1 VAKFQVVESA
11 NPYLD
16 SRSFVAKKNSHFIL
30 GGVGTAANFTKTAIP
45 GEFCE
50 LAVLPPLSLYIHIPW
65 CLSKCP
71 YCGFNSHPLH
81 GDIPETAYVERLLQ
95 DLEQETID
103 LASPRPLTS
112 VFIGGGTPSLFSGA
126 AITRLLQGVRDLVEL
141 SVDAEITLEAN
152 PRTTDAARL
161 TAYRQAGVN
170 RLSIGAQ
177 SLSARHLARI
187 ARIHGPE
194 DVHSAVDQARQ
205 AGFRN
210 LNLDLMYGLPEQSLV
225 QAYRDLEETLA
236 LEPEHIAYYQLSI
249 EPDTAF
255 HRLPPPIPDE
265 DLIADMQLQGSAL
278 LAARGL
284 EPYEVSAYAPVGH
297 RCRHNLNYW
306 RFGDYLGIGAS
317 AHGKLTFPARRRIE
331 RRWKLRDP
339 AAYLDPANRGCLI
352 SGKQALSEADVIL
365 EFALNALRLSEGFDA
380 SLFER
385 RTGLPFER
393 IANRVDQ
400 ARVAGLLALG
410 QDHQVRPTELGRRF
424 LNDLLQ
430 YFTS

>member
-1 VAKFQVVESA
+1 MM
-11 NPYLD
+11 
-16 SRSFVAKKNSHFIL
+16 
-30 GGVGTAANFTKTAIP
+30 IP
-45 GEFCE
+45 GEIRE

-65 CLSKCP
+65 CLNKCP
-71 YCGFNSHPLH
+71 YCDFNSYPLR
-81 GDIPETAYVERLLQ
+81 GDIPETAYVERLLR
-95 DLEQETID
+95 DLAQETTD

-112 VFIGGGTPSLFSGA
+112 VFIGGGTPSLFSGG
-126 AITRLLQGVRDLVEL
+126 AIARLLQGARDLVEL
-141 SVDAEITLEAN
+141 PVDAEITLEAN
-152 PRTTDAARL
+152 PGTTDAARL

-177 SLSARHLARI
+177 SLSARHLERI

-194 DVHSAVDQARQ
+194 DVHSAVDQARR

-210 LNLDLMYGLPEQSLV
+210 LNLDLMYGLPEQSLA

-236 LEPEHIAYYQLSI
+236 LEPEHIAYYQLSV

-255 HRLPPPIPDE
+255 HRVPPPIPHE
-265 DLIADMQLQGSAL
+265 DLIADMQLQGSAM
-278 LAARGL
+278 LAARGF
-284 EPYEVSAYAPVGH
+284 EPYEVSAYARGCRKSPSPAGRGGGERGVKGEDRCLLRYPHAPEGH

-306 RFGDYLGIGAS
+306 RFGDYLGIGAG

-339 AAYLDPANRGCLI
+339 AAYLDPANRDRLVG
-352 SGKQALSEADVIL
+352 GRHALSEVDLIL

-380 SLFER
+380 PLFER

-393 IANRVDQ
+393 IADRGDK
-400 ARVAGLLALG
+400 ARAAGLLAPG
-410 QDHQVRPTELGRRF
+410 QDHRVRSTELGRRF
-424 LNDLLQ
+424 LDDLLQ
-430 YFTS
+430 YFIS

>member
-1 VAKFQVVESA
+1 MMASRFRPICV
-11 NPYLD
+11 D
-16 SRSFVAKKNSHFIL
+16 SCSFATKKNSHCIH
-30 GGVGTAANFTKTAIP
+30 GSAGTAANSTRTAVP
-45 GEFCE
+45 GELRE
-50 LAVLPPLSLYIHIPW
+50 LVVLPPLSLYIHIPW

-71 YCGFNSHPLH
+71 YCDFNSHPRH
-81 GDIPETAYVERLLQ
+81 GDVPETAYVERLLR
-95 DLEQETID
+95 DLEQETTD

-112 VFIGGGTPSLFSGA
+112 IFIGGGTPSLFSGA
-126 AITRLLQGVRDLVEL
+126 AIARLLQGVRDLVEL
-141 SVDAEITLEAN
+141 PTDAEITLEAN
-152 PRTTDAARL
+152 PGTTDAARL
-161 TAYRQAGVN
+161 AAYRQAGVK

-177 SLSARHLARI
+177 SLSARHLERI
-187 ARIHGPE
+187 ARSHGPE
-194 DVHSAVDQARQ
+194 DVRSAVDQARR

-210 LNLDLMYGLPEQSLV
+210 LNLDLMYGLPQQSLA
-225 QAYRDLEETLA
+225 QAYWDLEETLA

-249 EPDTAF
+249 EPNTAF
-255 HRLPPPIPDE
+255 HRAPPPVPDE

-306 RFGDYLGIGAS
+306 RFGDYLGIGAG
-317 AHGKLTFPARRRIE
+317 AHGKLTFPARQRIE

-339 AAYLDPANRGCLI
+339 AAYLDPANRDRLV
-352 SGKQALSEADVIL
+352 SGRQALSEAELIL
-365 EFALNALRLSEGFDA
+365 EFALNALRLSEGFDVP
-380 SLFER
+380 LFER

-393 IANRVDQ
+393 IADRVAK
-400 ARVAGLLALG
+400 ARAAGLLTLER
-410 QDHQVRPTELGRRF
+410 DYRVRPTELGCRF